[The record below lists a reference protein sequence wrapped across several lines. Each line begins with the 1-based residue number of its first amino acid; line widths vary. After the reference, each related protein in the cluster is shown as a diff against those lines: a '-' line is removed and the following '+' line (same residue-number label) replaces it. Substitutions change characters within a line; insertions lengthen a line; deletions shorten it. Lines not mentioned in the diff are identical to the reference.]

1 MRRLRLHFLQ
11 FQTVRMNGTATAI
24 NIQIAKLTI
33 DCGCIERIPGRPPT
47 PIALA
52 VLDVATQTI
61 AAAAEPIIPQI
72 NGKLCFKFTP
82 NIAGSVTPK

>member
-1 MRRLRLHFLQ
+1 
-11 FQTVRMNGTATAI
+11 MNGTATAT
-24 NIQIAKLTI
+24 NIAIAKLII

-47 PIALA
+47 PIELA
-52 VLDVATQTI
+52 VLAVATEMI
-61 AAAAEPIIPQI
+61 AAAAEPIIAQI